1 MPLRLN
7 NATGLIVRNNG
18 TPWRVSHAGLLA
30 RRHPHPRRENE
41 VMISRANAT
50 RILAIKRRIQRLE
63 NRADAV
69 GANINL
75 NNNANNNYN
84 VDNQNPV
91 MRNIARE
98 RMAIGLALNAL
109 HHNLMTRYGN
119 AVSMGHP
126 AAMRAGRNA
135 DVQQERLLRRS
146 GRRVVHR
153 FVPGRRRAG
162 YLTAYL
168 RRIGFDPLVRATA
181 IRQYIRSARGRLA

>member
-18 TPWRVSHAGLLA
+18 TPWRVSHTGLLS
-30 RRHPHPRRENE
+30 RRHPHPRQENQ
-41 VMISRANAT
+41 VMISRANSA
-50 RILAIKRRIQRLE
+50 RILAIRRRIQRLE
-63 NRADAV
+63 NRGDAE
-69 GANINL
+69 GAHINL
-75 NNNANNNYN
+75 NSNANNNYN
-84 VDNQNPV
+84 VNNQNPV

-98 RMAIGLALNAL
+98 RMAIGLAWNAL
-109 HHNLMTRYGN
+109 HHNLMARYGN
-119 AVSMGHP
+119 AVSIGHP
-126 AAMRAGRNA
+126 AARRAERNA
-135 DVQQERLLRRS
+135 LEQQERLLTRS

-168 RRIGFDPLVRATA
+168 RRTGFDPLVRATA